1 MSQVEYTHE
10 VQLRLTLR
18 SMVARFS
25 KLPDGGRYHARQC
38 AAHQW
43 EVLIDGKAEIIHDSH
58 LFDVNRLGVLDG
70 CRANEKGEADPEGLG
85 LNRPGAKADAGKS
98 EYDMALFSFPNAL
111 AHVDRVGK
119 FGAKKYTKGGFL
131 TVPNGEVRYNNA
143 GIRHNIKHLSGE
155 AVDEDSGEL
164 HLAHKAWN
172 ALAELELYLRAKKK

>member
-1 MSQVEYTHE
+1 MSQVKPTHILTFKPALFVCEAFRERRKDEAFLAYQQNAVQWGVE
-10 VQLRLTLR
+10 V
-18 SMVARFS
+18 
-25 KLPDGGRYHARQC
+25 DGGIVTVHKD
-38 AAHQW
+38 H
-43 EVLIDGKAEIIHDSH
+43 IDTCKSIGLVKLEASI
-58 LFDVNRLGVLDG
+58 
-70 CRANEKGEADPEGLG
+70 KGEADPEGLG
-85 LNRPGAKADAGKS
+85 LNRHGAKADAGKS

-119 FGAKKYTKGGFL
+119 FGVKKYTKGGFL
-131 TVPNGEVRYNNA
+131 SVPNGEARYNNA